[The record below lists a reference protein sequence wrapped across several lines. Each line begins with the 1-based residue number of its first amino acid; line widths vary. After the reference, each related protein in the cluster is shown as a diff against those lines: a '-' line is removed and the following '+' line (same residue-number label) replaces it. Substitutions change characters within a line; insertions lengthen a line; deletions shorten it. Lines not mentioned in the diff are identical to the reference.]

1 MTKTQSFEGYNLDI
15 ERLATRIQTYLAENH
30 FEVAFSKNQT
40 ESIPIFFIQGRKRNA
55 LRTAAGIRR
64 STNISI
70 KGVPDIFE
78 IAMSTGEWGNNIIV
92 SAPLFVIPA
101 IGIPALVARIYTAKR
116 FETSLWKYIREQA
129 DFLRN
134 SAIGTKITKSSD
146 QLEYRC
152 DYVEGYPGWSTQVI
166 GGKMILERQKTGTD
180 RVIFEAPD
188 GEQITIPATKIQ
200 RASII
205 SRKTNLDQNDLMIEI
220 ICKDKNGN
228 VITPILNLPDDV
240 ITGVLAGINELVA
253 DENYLKELY
262 K

>member
-1 MTKTQSFEGYNLDI
+1 MAKTQSFDGYNLDI

-40 ESIPIFFIQGRKRNA
+40 EPIPIFFIQGRKRSA

-64 STNISI
+64 STNITI
-70 KGVPDIFE
+70 KGTPDNFE
-78 IAMSTGEWGNNIIV
+78 ITMSIGEWGNNIIV
-92 SAPLFVIPA
+92 SAPLFVIPI

-116 FETSLWKYIREQA
+116 FETNLWKYVKEQA
-129 DFLRN
+129 DVLRN
-134 SAIGTKITKSSD
+134 SSIGMFPKQSD

-152 DYVEGYPGWSTQVI
+152 DYVEGYPGWRSQVI
-166 GGKMILERQKTGTD
+166 GGKMILERQKTGID
-180 RVIFEAPD
+180 RIIFEAPD

-205 SRKTNLDQNDLMIEI
+205 SRKNGLDQNNLMIEI
-220 ICKDKNGN
+220 ICKDKDGN
-228 VITPILNLPDDV
+228 IINPVLNLPDDV

-262 K
+262 E